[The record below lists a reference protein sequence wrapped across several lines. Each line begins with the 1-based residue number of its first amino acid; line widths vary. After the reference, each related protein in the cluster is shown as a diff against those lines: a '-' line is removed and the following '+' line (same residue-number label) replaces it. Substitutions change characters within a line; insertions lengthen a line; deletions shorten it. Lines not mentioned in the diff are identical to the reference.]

1 MPLIARQGAVV
12 RDAVNRVRNQPDF
25 AHGQVRGMVSRMG
38 DYQIITDGAG
48 YQILEAMPC
57 ARPRVGGGFGTK
69 TEARAWL
76 IHRLAEPTEAETE
89 RWMRQRAAWRARFA
103 GEMLLAA

>member
-25 AHGQVRGMVSRMG
+25 AHVQVRGVVSGKG
-38 DYQIITDGAG
+38 DCQIITNGAG
-48 YQILEAMPC
+48 YQIPEAMPC
-57 ARPRVGGGFGTK
+57 ARPRVSGGFGTK

-76 IHRLAEPTEAETE
+76 IRRLAEPTERRPSAGCDN
-89 RWMRQRAAWRARFA
+89 ARP